1 MEGVFKKP
9 YLYAGA
15 VVMAVV
21 GWAFATGGSAIL
33 HGHPSYWFA
42 YGIGLAIGATAIL
55 LATFWSRRS
64 PRLGWSLV
72 GAIALILLGAIL
84 WWLRP
89 YVASG
94 IALDA
99 LQSDE
104 RVVVDSTPTEITL
117 TPSSPTSGVG
127 VIFLPGAK
135 VDARAYGNMLRPLAD
150 AGHVVVIVKEPLGIA
165 FLSTSSAPRW
175 AAAHPEVNTWVVA
188 GHSLGGVVAA
198 QNAADSAEIDD
209 LVLWAS
215 FPASD
220 ISAQAVAALS
230 VFGSND
236 TLTTPER
243 VAASRSDL
251 PSDTEFVE
259 IRGAIHGFFGDYG
272 SQPGDGD
279 PSTPRGQAQAEIIST
294 TLDFLDR

>member
-15 VVMAVV
+15 VVVLIV
-21 GWAFATGGSAIL
+21 GWAFATGGGAIL
-33 HGHPSYWFA
+33 HGHPSYWVV
-42 YGIGLAIGATAIL
+42 YGMGLAIGATAIL
-55 LATFWSRRS
+55 FAIFRTSRSSRF
-64 PRLGWSLV
+64 GWSV
-72 GAIALILLGAIL
+72 VAAIALILLGAIL

-89 YVASG
+89 FVASD

-104 RVVVDSTPTEITL
+104 RVAVDSTPTEIML
-117 TPSSPTSGVG
+117 TPTSSASGVG

-165 FLSTSSAPRW
+165 FLSSSAAPRW
-175 AAAHPEVNTWVVA
+175 AAAHPEVDKWVVA

-198 QNAADSAEIDD
+198 QNAADSDDIDD

-236 TLTTPER
+236 SLTTPER

-251 PSDTEFVE
+251 PSGTEFVE
-259 IRGAIHGFFGDYG
+259 IHGAIHGFFGDYG